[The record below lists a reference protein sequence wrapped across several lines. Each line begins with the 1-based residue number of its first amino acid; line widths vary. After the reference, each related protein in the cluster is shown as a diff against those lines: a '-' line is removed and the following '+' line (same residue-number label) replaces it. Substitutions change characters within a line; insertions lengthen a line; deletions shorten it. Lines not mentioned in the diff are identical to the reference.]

1 MNRAPGQKNYREVAV
16 IAMAVSGGFDCIPIL
31 NSCKAIP
38 PVHSV
43 YRTVGLHLQAI
54 LLTQFFSMFRLYKI
68 WLQVYWVTEGC
79 VTIISYHRP
88 FSDANIFAFSCYILN
103 QMEDDGVPMPA
114 SSSSFSRPQ
123 TYIIFLEIMEYH
135 LLFWSIPHR
144 DRNYHATVTLNP
156 RKAQSSSKRKRRCS
170 PVSRARW
177 QANAQ

>member
-1 MNRAPGQKNYREVAV
+1 
-16 IAMAVSGGFDCIPIL
+16 MAVSGC
-31 NSCKAIP
+31 ST
-38 PVHSV
+38 V
-43 YRTVGLHLQAI
+43 YRFWTLARQYHQCIVYIEPLACTYKL
-54 LLTQFFSMFRLYKI
+54 FFSLNFFPMFRLYKI

-79 VTIISYHRP
+79 VTIISYHCP

-123 TYIIFLEIMEYH
+123 TYIIFLEIMEHH

-177 QANAQ
+177 QANAE